1 MRIVLLGAPGSG
13 KGTQG
18 QKLVERYSIPQISTG
33 DLLRAA
39 VKDGTALG
47 REAKDYMDAG
57 QLVPD
62 GVVLGMIRERIS
74 EPDAARGYILD
85 GFPRNLRQA
94 EDLDEM
100 LRAAGQPLD
109 LALLID
115 VDAATLKQRL
125 LGRMSCTECGAVFNR
140 YTSPPLRTGICDYCG
155 GELIHR
161 TDDNEATIDKRL
173 NVYEAQ
179 TKPLIE
185 YYSRD
190 NRLRRIAG
198 LGDIDTIF
206 AAITADIDARLSQQP
221 AQ

>member
-47 REAKDYMDAG
+47 REAKDYMEAG

-62 GVVLGMIRERIS
+62 NVVLGMIRERLS
-74 EPDAARGYILD
+74 KPDAARGYILD
-85 GFPRNLRQA
+85 GFPRNLTQA

-100 LRAAGQPLD
+100 LQATEQPLD

-125 LGRMSCTECGAVFNR
+125 LGRMTCVDCGAVFNR

-155 GELIHR
+155 GELTNR
-161 TDDNEATIDKRL
+161 TDDNKATIDKRL

-206 AAITADIDARLSQQP
+206 SAITADIDARLSQQP
-221 AQ
+221 AH